1 MTRTPVPSIV
11 PTPAV
16 DPDPDPGNEVGGAD
30 AVQEDVAVPP
40 VTPDVPLSAQ
50 VDDDHVPDEIQV
62 PEEPDSE
69 ANVEDPSAEPS
80 A

>member
-1 MTRTPVPSIV
+1 MTRTTVPSIV
-11 PTPAV
+11 PTPEV
-16 DPDPDPGNEVGGAD
+16 DPDPDPGNEVGGTD
-30 AVQEDVAVPP
+30 AVEDDAGVPP

-50 VDDDHVPDEIQV
+50 LDDEHVPDEIQE
-62 PEEPDSE
+62 PEEPDTE